1 MFETGLFSVFT
12 TSVIGFNLLSFLSPS
27 VSQVK
32 PLALHEISL
41 ENRQADRYVN
51 EVFKDNIL
59 LNLAYLDGR
68 VKKSSDINW
77 DEVRKPFT
85 YEFTLNPSETFAF
98 HEDVLPKFAG
108 KGLPADRQVVK
119 TTNAHFNFDD
129 GFKSDGFLF
138 GDGVCHLA
146 SLINWVAKDAGLEVQ
161 APVNHDFREIPEI
174 PREFGTSIYYYP
186 GQRFTNAQQNLY
198 ITNNFKN
205 PVVFKFHYDG
215 EKLKIEVF

>member
-1 MFETGLFSVFT
+1 MFEAGLFSVLA
-12 TSVIGFNLLSFLSPS
+12 TSIIGFNLLGFLSPS
-27 VSQVK
+27 STSVQ

-68 VKKSSDINW
+68 VKKSSDVNW
-77 DEVRKPFT
+77 DEVRKPQSF
-85 YEFTLNPSETFAF
+85 EFTLNPNKTFAF
-98 HEDVLPKFAG
+98 HGDVLPEFEG
-108 KGLPADRQVVK
+108 KGLSAGRQVAK
-119 TTNAHFNFDD
+119 TTNAHFNFED
-129 GFKSDGFLF
+129 GFRTDGLLF

-161 APVNHDFREIPEI
+161 APVNHDFREIPGI
-174 PREFGTSIYYYP
+174 PKEFGTSIYYYP
-186 GQRFTNAQQNLY
+186 GQKSTNAQQNLY
-198 ITNNFKN
+198 ITNNLKN

-215 EKLKIEVF
+215 EKLKVEVF

>member
-1 MFETGLFSVFT
+1 MFEAGLFSVLA
-12 TSVIGFNLLSFLSPS
+12 TSIIGFNLIGFLSPS
-27 VSQVK
+27 YAFPSASVQ
-32 PLALHEISL
+32 PLALREISL
-41 ENRQADRYVN
+41 ENRQKDRYVN

-68 VKKSSDINW
+68 VKKSSDVNW

-85 YEFTLNPSETFAF
+85 YTFTLNPNKTFTF
-98 HEDVLPKFAG
+98 HEDVLPEFEG
-108 KGLPADRQVVK
+108 KVAK

-129 GFKSDGFLF
+129 GFRTDGLLF

-146 SLINWVAKDAGLEVQ
+146 SLINWVAKDAGLQVQ

-174 PREFGTSIYYYP
+174 PKEFGVSIYYYP
-186 GQRFTNAQQNLY
+186 GQKSTNAQQNLY
-198 ITNNFKN
+198 IINNLKN

-215 EKLKIEVF
+215 EKLRVEVLPS

>member
-1 MFETGLFSVFT
+1 MFETGLFSVLA
-12 TSVIGFNLLSFLSPS
+12 TSVIGFNLFSFLSPS
-27 VSQVK
+27 YISPSVSVP

-41 ENRQADRYVN
+41 ENRHGDRYVN

-77 DEVRKPFT
+77 EEVRKPFV
-85 YEFTLNPSETFAF
+85 YEFTLSPNETFAF
-98 HEDVLPKFAG
+98 HEDVLLQYEIKI
-108 KGLPADRQVVK
+108 KK
-119 TTNAHFNFDD
+119 TTNGHFNAQD
-129 GFKSDGFLF
+129 GFRFSGLLY

-161 APVNHDFREIPEI
+161 VSVNHDFREIPEI
-174 PREFGTSIYYYP
+174 PKEFGVSIYYYP
-186 GQRFTNAQQNLY
+186 GQKSANAQQNLY

-215 EKLKIEVF
+215 EKLRVEIF